1 MGDNKQKEEQEKS
14 FVVRDKR
21 FSAQKEGE
29 GDSQVQE
36 EAKREGPHAHEDSSE
51 QATSLPEITF
61 INFMLS
67 LSTSAFIQLGE
78 VEDPITQQTDKNF
91 PLAKQTIDLIGM
103 LREKTKGNLTSEE
116 EKLMEHL
123 LYDLK
128 MRYVKAAG

>member
-1 MGDNKQKEEQEKS
+1 MGDNKEKEEREKS

-21 FSAQKEGE
+21 FSAQREGE
-29 GDSQVQE
+29 DDSQVQE
-36 EAKREGPHAHEDSSE
+36 EAKREGPHTHEDFSE
-51 QATSLPEITF
+51 QAASLPEITF
-61 INFMLS
+61 INFLLS

-78 VEDPITQQTDKNF
+78 VEDPITQQTDKNI

>member
-1 MGDNKQKEEQEKS
+1 MGDNKEKEEREKS
-14 FVVRDKR
+14 FVVKDKR

-29 GDSQVQE
+29 GDSQVQK
-36 EAKREGPHAHEDSSE
+36 EAKREGPHTHEDSTE

-61 INFMLS
+61 INFLLS

-78 VEDPITQQTDKNF
+78 VEDPITQQTDKNL
-91 PLAKQTIDLIGM
+91 PLAQQTIDLIEM

>member
-1 MGDNKQKEEQEKS
+1 MGDNKEKEEREKS
-14 FVVRDKR
+14 FIVKDKR

-29 GDSQVQE
+29 DDSQVQR
-36 EAKREGPHAHEDSSE
+36 EAKRGGPHIHEDSTE

-61 INFMLS
+61 INFLLS

-78 VEDPITQQTDKNF
+78 VEDPITQQTDKNL
-91 PLAKQTIDLIGM
+91 PLAKQTIDLIEM

>member
-1 MGDNKQKEEQEKS
+1 MGDNKEKEEREKS
-14 FVVRDKR
+14 FVVKDKR

-29 GDSQVQE
+29 GDSQVQK
-36 EAKREGPHAHEDSSE
+36 EAKREGPHTHEDSTE

-61 INFMLS
+61 MNFLLS

-78 VEDPITQQTDKNF
+78 VEDPITQQTDKNL
-91 PLAKQTIDLIGM
+91 PLAQQTIDLIEM